1 MKPLSSPREQEIN
14 RDGER
19 QEKEGNC
26 SSIKMQTAPAPL
38 GGQTSGR
45 GKERRS
51 RRRRRINEEGK
62 NEMGGQ
68 EKMGW

>member
-1 MKPLSSPREQEIN
+1 
-14 RDGER
+14 
-19 QEKEGNC
+19 
-26 SSIKMQTAPAPL
+26 MQTAPAPL